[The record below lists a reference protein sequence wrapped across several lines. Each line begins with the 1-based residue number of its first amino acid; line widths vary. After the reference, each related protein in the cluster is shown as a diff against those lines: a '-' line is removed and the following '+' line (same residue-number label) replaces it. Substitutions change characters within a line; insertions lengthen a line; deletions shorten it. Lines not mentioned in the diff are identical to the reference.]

1 MNIILFLI
9 VLAVLVLVHEFG
21 HFIVA
26 KKSGIRVDEFGLGFP
41 PKIWSVKKGETTY
54 SLNAIPFGGF
64 VKIFGENPNEESL
77 SGPDSARSFVKKPR
91 YIQAAVLIAG
101 IVFNLLFAW
110 LLISISFLFGV
121 TASSIDYARYGERL
135 QDPHIVVTMVQKGA
149 PAEKAGLK
157 AGDTILAVTTV
168 AKAGPAGENI
178 EVEQVKK
185 TISESVGK
193 PISVLYSRA
202 GQTLSA
208 EMTATT
214 SLLAGKYA
222 VGIAMENV
230 GMLQLPIHLA
240 IWEGGRLTIHAIGA
254 VAVGL
259 FDFVWD
265 AVTGKA
271 DFSTVSGPIGIVGL
285 VGDAARIGIT
295 HLLTFTAFISINLA
309 IINLVPFP
317 ALDGGRLLFVAIEAI
332 IRRPI
337 KHSVANAL
345 NLVGFALLMLLMIIV
360 TYKDIAKLLVD

>member
-41 PKIWSVKKGETTY
+41 PKIWSTKKGETTY

-77 SGPDSARSFVKKPR
+77 SGPDSSRSFVRKPR
-91 YIQAAVLIAG
+91 HIQAAVLVAG

-121 TASSIDYARYGERL
+121 TASSTDYAKYGERL
-135 QDPHIVVTMVQKGA
+135 KDQHIVVTMVQKGA
-149 PAEKAGLK
+149 PAEKSGLK
-157 AGDTILAVTTV
+157 AGDTILAVTTI
-168 AKAGPAGENI
+168 AKAGPVGDTMSVE
-178 EVEQVKK
+178 EVKNL
-185 TISESVGK
+185 ISQSSGK
-193 PISVLYSRA
+193 PISILYRR
-202 GQTLSA
+202 GGETLST
-208 EMTATT
+208 EMVATST
-214 SLLAGKYA
+214 LLAGKYA

-240 IWEGGRLTIHAIGA
+240 VWEGARLTVHAIEA
-254 VAVGL
+254 VTVGL
-259 FDFVWD
+259 LGFVWD
-265 AVTGKA
+265 AITGTA
-271 DFSTVSGPIGIVGL
+271 DFSTVSGPVGIVGL

-309 IINLVPFP
+309 MINLVPFP

-337 KHSVANAL
+337 KHSVANTL
-345 NLVGFALLMLLMIIV
+345 NMIGFALLMLLMVVV
-360 TYKDIAKLLVD
+360 TYKDIAKLLVN

>member
-41 PKIWSVKKGETTY
+41 PKIWSTKKGETTY
-54 SLNAIPFGGF
+54 SLNTIPFGGF
-64 VKIFGENPNEESL
+64 VKIFGENPNQESL
-77 SGPDSARSFVKKPR
+77 SGPDSARSFVRKPR
-91 YIQAAVLIAG
+91 HIQAAVLIAG

-110 LLISISFLFGV
+110 LLLSISFLFGV
-121 TASSIDYARYGERL
+121 TASSTDYARYGERL
-135 QDPHIVVTMVQKGA
+135 QDQRIVVTMVQKGA
-149 PAEKAGLK
+149 PAGAAGLLP
-157 AGDTILAVTTV
+157 GDTILSVATSTKNVVAGNVT
-168 AKAGPAGENI
+168 
-178 EVEQVKK
+178 VEQVKK
-185 TISESVGK
+185 TISESKGNSITV
-193 PISVLYSRA
+193 SYSRE
-202 GQTLSA
+202 GKTLST
-208 EMTATT
+208 EMVATST
-214 SLLAGKYA
+214 LLVGKYA
-222 VGIAMENV
+222 VGIAMDNV
-230 GMLQLPIHLA
+230 GTLQLPLHLA

-254 VAVGL
+254 IAVGL
-259 FDFVWD
+259 FDFVVD
-265 AVTGKA
+265 AITGQA
-271 DFSTVSGPIGIVGL
+271 DFSTVSGPVGIVGL

-345 NLVGFALLMLLMIIV
+345 NMLGFVLLMLLMLVV
-360 TYKDIAKLLVD
+360 TYKDIAKLMVD